1 MRVMRVGGLE
11 VVGTDL
17 VDAGSLLAAGV
28 LLTLLHIAVTEPALQ
43 EQEPRISTQV
53 ASFRQGAVSHS
64 AASSGEERGEVLSDT
79 VQSPLL

>member
-28 LLTLLHIAVTEPALQ
+28 LLTLLHIPVRAGPAGA
-43 EQEPRISTQV
+43 R
-53 ASFRQGAVSHS
+53 AVSHS

>member
-1 MRVMRVGGLE
+1 MRVMRVWGWRW
-11 VVGTDL
+11 L
-17 VDAGSLLAAGV
+17 VLTVLMKV
-28 LLTLLHIAVTEPALQ
+28 LLTLLHIAVKEPALQ

-53 ASFRQGAVSHS
+53 ALFRQGAVSHS

>member
-1 MRVMRVGGLE
+1 ME

-53 ASFRQGAVSHS
+53 LLFRQGAVSHS
-64 AASSGEERGEVLSDT
+64 AVSSWHRSAR
-79 VQSPLL
+79 SPARPGSNS